1 MRVKLQ
7 RWSVGW
13 CLAIAASSASLA
25 GTSDLPLIQAVRNHD
40 IELVR
45 RLIEKH
51 ADVNAARGDGATA
64 LHWAA
69 RLDDVTTTDLLI
81 RAGANVNAADD
92 DGATPLFAAC
102 MNHSAPI
109 VERLLKGGADAK
121 AKLLNGETALM
132 TCARTGDASAVRAL
146 LVHGADVN
154 AKESAHSQ
162 TALMWAAA
170 GSHPEVVGQL
180 LEFGADV
187 RARSSTYSQT
197 VVGEDTQRAGRESLN
212 YTVLR
217 GGYTPLL
224 FAARSGDVESA
235 KLLLRNGAN
244 SNDSSPDGMTV
255 LVLAAHSGHGGVGE
269 LLLENGA
276 DPNAAGIGYAALHAA
291 VLRSDLNLVKALLAH
306 GANPNLRIAKGTPV
320 RRDTTDFNLLA
331 PLIGSTSYLLA
342 AKFLEF
348 QIMQVLKAGGANTT
362 MAMPDG
368 TTALMLA
375 AGNGSRPNQSRRGI
389 SVVDFGKVE
398 PETQVVEAVKMAV
411 NLGAEVNA
419 ANNGGDTALHNAA
432 GLGYNSVVQF
442 LADHGARID
451 AKNKRGL
458 TPLAVALRG
467 TSSRRNAPA
476 NADGDLNGEPAKTQS
491 HPSTAALLRK
501 LGATE

>member
-1 MRVKLQ
+1 MHLSLQ
-7 RWSVGW
+7 GWGVGW
-13 CLAIAASSASLA
+13 CLAIVASSASFA
-25 GTSDLPLIQAVRNHD
+25 GTSDLRLIQAVRNHD
-40 IELVR
+40 AELVR
-45 RLIEKH
+45 RLIDQH
-51 ADVNAARGDGATA
+51 AEVNAARGDGATA

-69 RLDDVTTTDLLI
+69 RLDDVTTADLLM
-81 RAGANVNAADD
+81 RAGANINAADD

-102 MNHSAPI
+102 MNHSAPM
-109 VERLLKGGADAK
+109 VKRLLDGGADAK
-121 AKLLNGETALM
+121 SRLLNGETALM
-132 TCARTGDASAVRAL
+132 TCSRTGDANAVKAL
-146 LVHGADVN
+146 LVHGAMVN
-154 AKESAHSQ
+154 AKESAHNQ

-170 GSHPEVVGQL
+170 ENHPEVVRQL

-187 RARSSTYSQT
+187 RARSSVYSQT

-212 YTVLR
+212 YNVVR

-224 FAARSGDVESA
+224 FAARSGDVESV
-235 KLLLRNGAN
+235 KLLLQKGADA
-244 SNDSSPDGMTV
+244 NDSSPDGMTV
-255 LVLAAHSGHGGVGE
+255 LVLAAHSGHGGVGA

-276 DPNAAGIGYAALHAA
+276 DPNAAGIGYSALHAA

-306 GANPNLRIAKGTPV
+306 GATPDPRITKGTPV
-320 RRDTTDFNLLA
+320 RRDTTDYNLLA
-331 PLIGSTSYLLA
+331 PLVGSTPYLLA
-342 AKFLEF
+342 SKFLEI
-348 QIMQVLKAGGANTT
+348 QIMQVLKAGGADTT
-362 MAMPDG
+362 LAMPDG

-389 SVVDFGKVE
+389 GAVDFGKIE
-398 PETQVVEAVKMAV
+398 PETQVAETVKMV
-411 NLGAEVNA
+411 MTLGAEVNA
-419 ANNGGDTALHNAA
+419 ANNTGDTALHSAA
-432 GLGYNSVVQF
+432 GLGYDSVVQF

-476 NADGDLNGEPAKTQS
+476 NADGDLNGEPAKPQS